1 KLDFNGKTAGNTAT
15 NANSYSTDFTAK
27 ILKKPTDVWEE
38 VSQADYNK
46 MASRD
51 DEGVKTGST
60 QSGVIPQQLAAFNL
74 VEAAKKL
81 IPQMFETFTTDESVA
96 FIRQNVQFFTINQRV
111 KAAAPNNQ
119 TIKIA

>member
-1 KLDFNGKTAGNTAT
+1 
-15 NANSYSTDFTAK
+15 
-27 ILKKPTDVWEE
+27 
-38 VSQADYNK
+38 

-81 IPQMFETFTTDESVA
+81 IPQMFETFTTDEAVA
-96 FIRQNVQFFTINQRV
+96 FIRQNVQFLPTLNFLRLITV
-111 KAAAPNNQ
+111 
-119 TIKIA
+119 